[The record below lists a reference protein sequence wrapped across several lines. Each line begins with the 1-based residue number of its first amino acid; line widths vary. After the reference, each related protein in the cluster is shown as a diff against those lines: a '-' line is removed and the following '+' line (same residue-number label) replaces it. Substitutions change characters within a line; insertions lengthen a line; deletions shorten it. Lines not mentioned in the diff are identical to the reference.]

1 MEKKV
6 GRPRGN
12 NYEKNLAIRLKS
24 NTNIQPTKVNEHLIH
39 LAKSFFNQVN
49 SENIEGRKPVYN
61 HDQINQ
67 IRDGVLLRPPFR
79 IPVSQLRNAS
89 YGTSIISAIHTI
101 RIDELSRYAKLNKK
115 KGLWFRTENEE
126 DEITDE
132 IQEKIKNCSK
142 FFERMGDLTEGWMNR
157 DNFSSV
163 FEMMIRDTLT
173 FDSISFY
180 LVYNSLGKLVEI
192 KYLDP
197 ATIFQV
203 DKEKGYKG
211 DRSISFVQIIDDRV
225 VEVFNE
231 NEILLLHKNHIS
243 DVSMRGF
250 GLSPLEACI
259 LDLVGVI
266 RSLKFN
272 RDTFTRQHP
281 PGFMSLI
288 GDATQEVIESIQ
300 LQYREMISG
309 MDDSHTIPIL
319 GTSAGEIKWTPL
331 NIANDMTFKELMQ
344 WCVSFVIMSHGMD
357 QSELGLR
364 LTGSAALG
372 EANQVEKSKFSL
384 NRSCISLL
392 TYFEM
397 GFNKIRQ
404 IREDDFSGIIC
415 EFVGT
420 DPEDEKDKLSKNKD
434 EVSNWKLIDEIRIEQ
449 DKPTIAQTLAD
460 LYGVSEEEYKMAG
473 AVILNPIFQQNLQ
486 MIQQPKQ
493 NNQDPNLGYSE
504 IESNEESLEK
514 DPDLVF

>member
-1 MEKKV
+1 
-6 GRPRGN
+6 
-12 NYEKNLAIRLKS
+12 
-24 NTNIQPTKVNEHLIH
+24 
-39 LAKSFFNQVN
+39 
-49 SENIEGRKPVYN
+49 
-61 HDQINQ
+61 
-67 IRDGVLLRPPFR
+67 
-79 IPVSQLRNAS
+79 
-89 YGTSIISAIHTI
+89 
-101 RIDELSRYAKLNKK
+101 
-115 KGLWFRTENEE
+115 
-126 DEITDE
+126 
-132 IQEKIKNCSK
+132 
-142 FFERMGDLTEGWMNR
+142 
-157 DNFSSV
+157 
-163 FEMMIRDTLT
+163 
-173 FDSISFY
+173 
-180 LVYNSLGKLVEI
+180 
-192 KYLDP
+192 
-197 ATIFQV
+197 
-203 DKEKGYKG
+203 
-211 DRSISFVQIIDDRV
+211 
-225 VEVFNE
+225 
-231 NEILLLHKNHIS
+231 
-243 DVSMRGF
+243 
-250 GLSPLEACI
+250 
-259 LDLVGVI
+259 
-266 RSLKFN
+266 
-272 RDTFTRQHP
+272 
-281 PGFMSLI
+281 
-288 GDATQEVIESIQ
+288 
-300 LQYREMISG
+300 
-309 MDDSHTIPIL
+309 
-319 GTSAGEIKWTPL
+319 
-331 NIANDMTFKELMQ
+331 MQ

-364 LTGSAALG
+364 LTGSATLG

>member
-203 DKEKGYKG
+203 EKEKGYKG

-243 DVSMRGF
+243 DISIRGF

-281 PGFMSLI
+281 
-288 GDATQEVIESIQ
+288 
-300 LQYREMISG
+300 
-309 MDDSHTIPIL
+309 
-319 GTSAGEIKWTPL
+319 
-331 NIANDMTFKELMQ
+331 
-344 WCVSFVIMSHGMD
+344 
-357 QSELGLR
+357 
-364 LTGSAALG
+364 
-372 EANQVEKSKFSL
+372 
-384 NRSCISLL
+384 
-392 TYFEM
+392 
-397 GFNKIRQ
+397 
-404 IREDDFSGIIC
+404 
-415 EFVGT
+415 
-420 DPEDEKDKLSKNKD
+420 
-434 EVSNWKLIDEIRIEQ
+434 
-449 DKPTIAQTLAD
+449 
-460 LYGVSEEEYKMAG
+460 
-473 AVILNPIFQQNLQ
+473 
-486 MIQQPKQ
+486 
-493 NNQDPNLGYSE
+493 
-504 IESNEESLEK
+504 
-514 DPDLVF
+514 